1 MNEDLLRSI
10 TESLFK
16 AFASINATNN
26 VSAGNA
32 ANNVKREDK
41 NMSRRSITLGT
52 WDGKPIEWLVLKE
65 EGLAT
70 LVISRYPLLSHKFNE
85 NRNNG
90 NRWDSS
96 SLRKYLNNEF
106 YKQAFNEEEKK
117 RIVNAYLSSP
127 NGTKDDV
134 FVLSKEEADALMKV
148 EEFKYSD
155 TWCNVN
161 GRCENCYKRV
171 LSNNDSTCCWL
182 RTGNSDRNDYAWR
195 MGPNAA
201 YASGCYVDNDYSVR
215 PSVWIKEQE

>member
-1 MNEDLLRSI
+1 
-10 TESLFK
+10 
-16 AFASINATNN
+16 
-26 VSAGNA
+26 
-32 ANNVKREDK
+32 
-41 NMSRRSITLGT
+41 MSRRSITLGT
-52 WDGKPIEWLVLKE
+52 WEGKPIQWLVLKE

-155 TWCNVN
+155 TWCNV
-161 GRCENCYKRV
+161 GGCKNCYKV
-171 LSNNDSTCCWL
+171 LEHHKSTCCWL
-182 RTGNSDRNDYAWR
+182 RTGDSSGNDLAWE
-195 MGPNAA
+195 MGPSNG
-201 YASGCYVDNDYSVR
+201 YGCYFVDSDYSVR

>member
-10 TESLFK
+10 FFK
-16 AFASINATNN
+16 TFASINTTNN

-52 WDGKPIEWLVLKE
+52 WNGKPIEWLVLKE

-85 NRNNG
+85 NTNDG

-155 TWCNVN
+155 KWCNVS
-161 GRCENCYKRV
+161 GGCVNCYKEV
-171 LSNNDSTCCWL
+171 LSNNKSTCCWL
-182 RTGNSDRNDYAWR
+182 RTGCSNNNAAAWR
-195 MGPNAA
+195 MGPDTS
-201 YASGCYVDNDYSVR
+201 YSEWGVTNDFSVR

>member
-1 MNEDLLRSI
+1 
-10 TESLFK
+10 
-16 AFASINATNN
+16 
-26 VSAGNA
+26 
-32 ANNVKREDK
+32 
-41 NMSRRSITLGT
+41 MSRRSITLGT

-85 NRNNG
+85 NTNNG

-117 RIVNAYLSSP
+117 KIVNAYLSSS
-127 NGTKDDV
+127 NGTKDNV

-148 EEFKYSD
+148 EEFKYSN
-155 TWCNVN
+155 TWCSGVS
-161 GRCENCYKRV
+161 GGCVNCYKVV
-171 LSNNDSTCCWL
+171 LSNNNSTCCWL
-182 RTGNSDRNDYAWR
+182 RTGNSNDSVWR
-195 MGPNAA
+195 MGPDTS
-201 YASGCYVDNDYSVR
+201 YSECSVTNDFSVR

>member
-1 MNEDLLRSI
+1 
-10 TESLFK
+10 
-16 AFASINATNN
+16 
-26 VSAGNA
+26 
-32 ANNVKREDK
+32 
-41 NMSRRSITLGT
+41 MSRRSITLGT
-52 WDGKPIEWLVLKE
+52 WEGKPIEWLVLKE

-85 NRNNG
+85 NTSDG

-155 TWCNVN
+155 TWCDV
-161 GRCENCYKRV
+161 GGCVNCYKV
-171 LSNNDSTCCWL
+171 LEHHKSTCCWL
-182 RTGNSDRNDYAWR
+182 RTGYSSTNAWR
-195 MGPNAA
+195 MGPNND
-201 YASGCYVDNDYSVR
+201 YYSGCSVTHDYSVR

>member
-1 MNEDLLRSI
+1 
-10 TESLFK
+10 
-16 AFASINATNN
+16 
-26 VSAGNA
+26 
-32 ANNVKREDK
+32 
-41 NMSRRSITLGT
+41 MSRRRITLGT
-52 WDGKPIEWLVLKE
+52 WEGKPIEWLVLKE

-85 NRNNG
+85 NASDG

-117 RIVNAYLSSP
+117 KIVNAYLSSP

-195 MGPNAA
+195 MGPN
-201 YASGCYVDNDYSVR
+201 NDYYSKCGVTNNYSVR

>member
-1 MNEDLLRSI
+1 
-10 TESLFK
+10 
-16 AFASINATNN
+16 
-26 VSAGNA
+26 
-32 ANNVKREDK
+32 
-41 NMSRRSITLGT
+41 MSRRSITLGT
-52 WDGKPIEWLVLKE
+52 WEGKPIQWLVLKE

-127 NGTKDDV
+127 NGTKDNV
-134 FVLSKEEADALMKV
+134 FVLSKGEADALMKV
-148 EEFKYSD
+148 EEFKYSG
-155 TWCNVN
+155 TWCNAL
-161 GRCENCYKRV
+161 CKNCYKRV

-182 RTGNSDRNDYAWR
+182 RTGNSDDSTYAWR
-195 MGPNAA
+195 MGPSNS
-201 YASGCYVDNDYSVR
+201 YDSWCSVTNDFSVR

>member
-10 TESLFK
+10 TKGVFE
-16 AFASINATNN
+16 AFASIHDANA

-85 NRNNG
+85 NTNDG

-117 RIVNAYLSSP
+117 KIVNAYLSSP
-127 NGTKDDV
+127 NGTKDNV

-155 TWCNVN
+155 KWCDV
-161 GRCENCYKRV
+161 GGCVNCYKV
-171 LSNNDSTCCWL
+171 LEHHKSTCCWL
-182 RTGNSDRNDYAWR
+182 RTGNSDNSTYAWR
-195 MGPNAA
+195 MGPNDA